1 MLLVLINVTKFMFH
15 VQILEL
21 EKGLTKVKNELK
33 SMKDEARK
41 EEAKKKE
48 TTNDIVA

>member
-1 MLLVLINVTKFMFH
+1 MLLVLFNVTKFMFH

-41 EEAKKKE
+41 EAKKKE